1 MAICNQKHSTY
12 RRTSIFLNCGC
23 RETLLNI
30 PKTPF
35 ALRQIESM
43 TQSRL
48 LELYKLKH
56 PEQPLDACE
65 WGVNVQPLSGS
76 PANLAVYTALLQPND
91 CLMGL
96 DYAAGGHAS
105 HGLATTGRKLS
116 AAAIFFNSLPYKL
129 DPKSETIDYD
139 ALESDAVRF
148 LPKMI
153 IAGVSTHPRLLDYA
167 RFRKICD
174 SIGGAILL
182 ADMAHIAGLVA
193 AGVVPS
199 PFEYADVVTSTTHKT
214 LRGPRAGLIFY
225 RRQLPYSLK
234 EKRVVPLDELET
246 RINQAVFPTL
256 QSGPHE
262 NVIAGIA
269 AAAKEAAEPH
279 FVEYASQVLNNC
291 KALAKAL
298 MSRGIHLTSGGTDI
312 HFLVVDLCASK
323 ITQVL
328 GAGDA
333 SRVQVIADAC
343 GITLSAVPVPMD
355 SDWSNPSGIRIGQSI
370 LHSILKDAW
379 QTSLIDQQN
388 AQNIL
393 KIAPTNS
400 SETPLHLKFLGTPAL
415 TSRGF
420 LEEHF
425 EQIALFIE
433 EVLKISDQT
442 KIISNIPNHGSE
454 PSKLQNFDPV

>member
-1 MAICNQKHSTY
+1 MISNTK
-12 RRTSIFLNCGC
+12 N
-23 RETLLNI
+23 LLHVFHRLPRGTHFI
-30 PKTPF
+30 D
-35 ALRQIESM
+35 QIESL

-48 LELYKLKH
+48 LELYKLKN

-76 PANLAVYTALLQPND
+76 PANLAVYTALLQPHD

-96 DYAAGGHAS
+96 EYAAGGHAS
-105 HGLATTGRKLS
+105 HGLATTGKKLS

-129 DPKSETIDYD
+129 DPKSETVDYD
-139 ALESDAVRF
+139 ALESDAARF

-225 RRQLPYSLK
+225 RRRLPHSLK
-234 EKRVVPLDELET
+234 EERVVPLDELET

-269 AAAKEAAEPH
+269 ATAKEAAEPH
-279 FVEYASQVLNNC
+279 FVEYASQVLSNC
-291 KALAKAL
+291 KTLAKAL

-312 HFLVVDLCASK
+312 HFLVVDLCTSK
-323 ITQVL
+323 ITPVL

-355 SDWSNPSGIRIGQSI
+355 SDWSNPSGIRIG
-370 LHSILKDAW
+370 
-379 QTSLIDQQN
+379 
-388 AQNIL
+388 
-393 KIAPTNS
+393 
-400 SETPLHLKFLGTPAL
+400 TPAL

-420 LEEHF
+420 VEEHF

-433 EVLKISDQT
+433 EVLKISAQT
-442 KIISNIPNHGSE
+442 KIISSE
-454 PSKLQNFDPV
+454 IL